1 MKKKAIVFIFFLLTL
16 PMSHL
21 RAQQKT
27 EVVNWI
33 TFEQLSDSLAIHPK
47 KVLLFF
53 HTDWCAYCR
62 KMQRE
67 VFTDPQIVSHLNK
80 HYYVV
85 SFDAESTDTVSFDG
99 ALYTN
104 SAPQK
109 KTGSYHKL
117 TELLAARQGKFSFPT
132 TVILNEHFQVQTRS
146 FEYLDRKKLSR
157 VIQQQKENKL

>member
-1 MKKKAIVFIFFLLTL
+1 MKKKAIIFLFFLLTL
-16 PMSHL
+16 SMSRL
-21 RAQQKT
+21 RAQQKAAA
-27 EVVNWI
+27 VNWI

-67 VFTDPQIVSHLNK
+67 VFTDPKIVTQLNT
-80 HYYVV
+80 HYYAVR
-85 SFDAESTDTVSFDG
+85 FDAESTDTVSFDG

-117 TELLAARQGKFSFPT
+117 AELLAARQGTFSFPT
-132 TVILNEHFQVQTRS
+132 TIILNAHFQVQTRS
-146 FEYLDRKKLSR
+146 FEYLDRKKLAR
-157 VIQQQKENKL
+157 VIEF